1 VNNLRQ
7 SLEQDDLG
15 WGWSRANVIACAVLA
30 AAVLG
35 FVGWQWRDRGHYLGV
50 DVPVEEEMMERAS
63 ARIDPNT
70 ASEAE
75 LMSLPGIGPSLAG
88 RIVSYRE
95 EFKKENGSKSRA
107 FGSWQ
112 DLQKVKGIGPKK
124 SEKVGPYLEFGNQEQ
139 NGR

>member
-1 VNNLRQ
+1 MNNLRQ

-15 WGWSRANVIACAVLA
+15 WGWNRANVIACAVLA

-35 FVGWQWRDRGHYLGV
+35 FVGWQWWGRGHYLGA
-50 DVPVEEEMMERAS
+50 DVPVEKEMVERAS

-75 LMSLPGIGPSLAG
+75 LMSLPGIGPALAQ

-95 EFKKENGSKSRA
+95 EFKQENGSESRA

-112 DLQKVKGIGPKK
+112 DLQKVRGIGPKISAK
-124 SEKVGPYLEFGNQEQ
+124 LEPYLEFENQEQ
-139 NGR
+139 NAQ

>member
-1 VNNLRQ
+1 ML
-7 SLEQDDLG
+7 
-15 WGWSRANVIACAVLA
+15 ACAVLA

-35 FVGWQWRDRGHYLGV
+35 LVLWQWWGRGHYLGV
-50 DVPVEEEMMERAS
+50 DVPVEKELVEKVS

-75 LMSLPGIGPSLAG
+75 LMSLPGIGPALAG

-95 EFKKENGSKSRA
+95 EFKKENGSESRA

-112 DLQKVKGIGPKK
+112 DLQKVRGIGPRI

-139 NGR
+139 DGQ

>member
-1 VNNLRQ
+1 M
-7 SLEQDDLG
+7 EQDDLG
-15 WGWSRANVIACAVLA
+15 WGWNRGNVIACAVLA

-35 FVGWQWRDRGHYLGV
+35 LVGWQWWGRPHYLGV
-50 DVPVEEEMMERAS
+50 DVPVEEEMAERAS

-75 LMSLPGIGPSLAG
+75 LMSLPGIGPGLAG

-95 EFKKENGSKSRA
+95 EFKKENGSESRA

-112 DLQKVKGIGPKK
+112 DLQKVRGIGPKI
-124 SEKVGPYLEFGNQEQ
+124 SEKVGPYLEFKNQEIT
-139 NGR
+139 NRR